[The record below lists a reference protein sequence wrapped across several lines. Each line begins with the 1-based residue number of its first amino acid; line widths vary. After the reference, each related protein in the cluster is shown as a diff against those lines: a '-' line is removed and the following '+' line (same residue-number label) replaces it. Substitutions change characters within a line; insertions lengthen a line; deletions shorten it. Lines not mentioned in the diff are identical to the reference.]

1 MLEDKLNEIKKDIE
15 NYDEIEPYVLDIEVI
30 ENQSGQI
37 MNLIKDI
44 EDLSYQLKNKHYSF
58 KFTEPIYIHK
68 IIFTTKDDVNLK
80 DLEITSIDYKGN
92 SSTIYFSNKEHKVWV
107 PKKVISEFKIKASK
121 RLIDKKTI
129 LTHIDML
136 GFKLDDLDSIKDKVE
151 ELENYKLSL
160 QTLSDDIENKDREL
174 EDNLIEKNELINT
187 KKETINTLNIDIT
200 TLEDKISNL
209 TDSKNSLE
217 NDTNQLTVK
226 KELLTTKNTNLKNNI
241 KQLNETSNQL
251 NLKISNQNDELK
263 KLTDDTNIF
272 ATEVK
277 EYIKQGNNDIKLY
290 TWLSV
295 IPWILIAIVTLAV
308 FQGSA
313 DLSTIYNP
321 SLPDS
326 EKIDIASIFWSRLPF
341 ALIVISILFVSYEI
355 SKMFIKNIIHIHK
368 QKRIFTKIGV
378 IAKDVADSSIKDLN
392 IEEKD
397 KFELRTKLKM
407 DLLKSHLKNDIGENY
422 EYHVNTSLWE
432 IFLKKIIKN
441 KKNESEEV
449 NKDEENTNT

>member
-1 MLEDKLNEIKKDIE
+1 MLEDKLNKIKKYIE

-68 IIFTTKDDVNLK
+68 IIFTTKDDVNLTY
-80 DLEITSIDYKGN
+80 LEITSIDYKGN
-92 SSTIYFSNKEHKVWV
+92 SSTIYFSNKEHVWV

-121 RLIDKKTI
+121 RLIDKKII

-378 IAKDVADSSIKDLN
+378 IAKDVTDSSIKDLN

>member
-1 MLEDKLNEIKKDIE
+1 MVEDKLSEIKKDIE
-15 NYDEIEPYVLDIEVI
+15 NHDEIEPYVLDIEVI

-44 EDLSYQLKNKHYSF
+44 EDFSYQLKNKYYSF
-58 KFTEPIYIHK
+58 KFTEPIYVQK
-68 IIFTTKDDVNLK
+68 VIFKTEEDVNLK
-80 DLEITSIDYKGN
+80 DLEIIAIDYKGN
-92 SSTIYFSNKEHKVWV
+92 SSTIAFSNKEHKVWL
-107 PKKVISEFKIKASK
+107 PKKVLNEFKIKAPK
-121 RLIDKKTI
+121 RLINKIK
-129 LTHIDML
+129 LTHIDIL
-136 GFKLDDLDSIKDKVE
+136 GFKLNDLDSIKDKVK
-151 ELENYKLSL
+151 ELENSKLSL

-187 KKETINTLNIDIT
+187 KKETIDTLNTDIT
-200 TLEDKISNL
+200 TLKDEISNL
-209 TDSKNSLE
+209 TDSKTSLE
-217 NDTNQLTVK
+217 NDTNQLTIK
-226 KELLTTKNTNLKNNI
+226 KESLTTENTNLENNI

-277 EYIKQGNNDIKLY
+277 EYIRQGNNDIKLY

-308 FQGSA
+308 FQGTA

-341 ALIVISILFVSYEI
+341 TLIVISILFVSYEI

-378 IAKDVADSSIKDLN
+378 IAKDVADSSIKDLD

-432 IFLKKIIKN
+432 IFLKKIKKN

-449 NKDEENTNT
+449 NTAEENINT

>member
-1 MLEDKLNEIKKDIE
+1 MVEDKLNKIKKDIE
-15 NYDEIEPYVLDIEVI
+15 NHDELEPYVLDIEVI

-44 EDLSYQLKNKHYSF
+44 QDFSYQLKNKYYSF
-58 KFTEPIYIHK
+58 KFTEPIYIQEV
-68 IIFTTKDDVNLK
+68 IFKTEDDVNLK
-80 DLEITSIDYKGN
+80 DLEITAIDYKGN
-92 SSTIYFSNKEHKVWV
+92 SSTIAFSNKKHKVWL
-107 PKKVISEFKIKASK
+107 PKKVLNEFKIKAPK
-121 RLIDKKTI
+121 RLINKIK
-129 LTHIDML
+129 LTHIDIL
-136 GFKLDDLDSIKDKVE
+136 GFKLDDLDSIKDKVK
-151 ELENYKLSL
+151 ELENSKLSL

-187 KKETINTLNIDIT
+187 KKETIDTLNIDIT
-200 TLEDKISNL
+200 TLKDEISNL
-209 TDSKNSLE
+209 TDSKTSLE
-217 NDTNQLTVK
+217 NDTNQLAIK
-226 KELLTTKNTNLKNNI
+226 KESLTAENTNLENNI

-277 EYIKQGNNDIKLY
+277 EYIRQGNNDIKLY

-326 EKIDIASIFWSRLPF
+326 EKIDITSIFWSRLPF
-341 ALIVISILFVSYEI
+341 AIIVISILFVSYEI

-378 IAKDVADSSIKDLN
+378 IAKDVADSSIKDLD

-432 IFLKKIIKN
+432 IFMNKIKKT
-441 KKNESEEV
+441 KKENVQKS
-449 NKDEENTNT
+449 NADEENADT

>member
-1 MLEDKLNEIKKDIE
+1 
-15 NYDEIEPYVLDIEVI
+15 
-30 ENQSGQI
+30 
-37 MNLIKDI
+37 
-44 EDLSYQLKNKHYSF
+44 
-58 KFTEPIYIHK
+58 
-68 IIFTTKDDVNLK
+68 
-80 DLEITSIDYKGN
+80 
-92 SSTIYFSNKEHKVWV
+92 
-107 PKKVISEFKIKASK
+107 
-121 RLIDKKTI
+121 
-129 LTHIDML
+129 ML